1 MASTERDWDR
11 RIGGRLKLRDL
22 HILSK
27 VAEWGSMTKAAS
39 HLGMSQPAVSEAI
52 ANLEAALQV
61 RLIDRSARGIEPTI
75 YATTLLKR
83 ERVVFDELQQGIK
96 EIEFLQ
102 NPEVGEFRLGT
113 SEILTAGVVPAAIDR
128 LQRRYP
134 QIFVNVRLV
143 DTATLEFREL
153 RDRKVD
159 LLLARVP
166 DVVIDDDISI
176 EAFLDDPHF
185 VVASLSSPWA
195 KRRKIELADLVNEP
209 WVFPRGEVVRGIIEE
224 AFRACGVA
232 MPRERV
238 LTDTLH
244 VRNHLLATGRFL
256 TIVAGSVLSYNAR
269 QWALKALPIELR
281 SKPRPH
287 AIVTLKNRTISPV
300 ADLFVRELKAAANAK
315 SR

>member
-256 TIVAGSVLSYNAR
+256 TIVAGSVR
-269 QWALKALPIELR
+269 KAVGAQGAADRTAQQTAATCHRDAEEPHNQSSRRPLR
-281 SKPRPH
+281 S
-287 AIVTLKNRTISPV
+287 RT
-300 ADLFVRELKAAANAK
+300 EGGGKC
-315 SR
+315 